1 MDIGSGTKDIL
12 LYDERKHI
20 ENCIKIVVPSPSSI
34 YARKIIETTK
44 LRKNLLIYGDV
55 IGGGKFT
62 SALLNHIKN
71 DLSVTMSKYSA
82 YSVRND
88 LNQVKEFG
96 IKIRENNDL
105 PEVFDGEVLELDE
118 INLNKLKEFL
128 MNCDEDLSDIDAIG
142 IAIQDHG
149 AAPFG
154 MSNRKFRI
162 RMMKDLL
169 SKRND
174 LFNLAFDE
182 GAIPKNFIRMNSA
195 FKASKRILPETRV
208 LIMDTSFAAI
218 LGCLCD
224 PIVKKT
230 DSLLAINFGNDHT
243 LASIISGTK
252 VCGVMEHHT
261 KLLNPTK
268 IKNLIDRFV
277 RSKIDDGDIFNDGG
291 HGSFYIHPLK
301 KFEIELIA
309 VTGPNRNLI
318 KKTGLKYH
326 FATPGGDM
334 MMTGPLGLAM
344 AAKKII

>member
-12 LYDERKHI
+12 LYDDEKNI

-34 YARKIIETTK
+34 YARKVIETTK

-62 SALLNHIKN
+62 SALLSHIKN
-71 DLSVTMSKYSA
+71 GLSVTMDEYSA

-88 LNQVKEFG
+88 LEQVKEFG
-96 IKIRENNDL
+96 IRIIKTNNL
-105 PEVFDGEVLELDE
+105 PKVFDGKEIELDE
-118 INLNKLKEFL
+118 IDLKKLKEFL
-128 MNCDEDLSDIDAIG
+128 INYDEDLSDIDAIG
-142 IAIQDHG
+142 IAVQDHG
-149 AAPFG
+149 AAPVG

-162 RMMKDLL
+162 RKMKELL

-174 LFNLAFDE
+174 IFDLTFIE
-182 GAIPKNFIRMNSA
+182 NTIPRNFIRMNSA
-195 FKASKRILPETRV
+195 FKASKRILTEKRV
-208 LIMDTSFAAI
+208 IIMDTSFAAI

-224 PIVKKT
+224 PIIKKT
-230 DSLLAINFGNDHT
+230 DPFLAINFGNDHT
-243 LASIISGTK
+243 LAFIISGTE
-252 VCGVMEHHT
+252 VCGMMEHHT
-261 KLLNPTK
+261 KLLNPEK
-268 IKNLIDRFV
+268 IRNLIDRFV
-277 RSKIDDGDIFNDGG
+277 SSKIDDSDIFNDGG
-291 HGSFYIHPLK
+291 HGAFYLSPLK

-309 VTGPNRNLI
+309 ATGPNRNLI

-344 AAKKII
+344 AAKEKI

>member
-12 LYDERKHI
+12 LYDDKKNI

-34 YARKIIETTK
+34 YARKVIETTK

-62 SALLNHIKN
+62 SALLSHIKN
-71 DLSVTMSKYSA
+71 GLSVTMSVSSA

-88 LNQVKEFG
+88 LEHVKEFG
-96 IKIRENNDL
+96 IRIIENNDL
-105 PEVFDGEVLELDE
+105 PKVFDGEEIKLDELD
-118 INLNKLKEFL
+118 LNKLKEFL
-128 MNCDEDLSDIDAIG
+128 MNHGEDLSDIDAIG
-142 IAIQDHG
+142 IAVQDHG
-149 AAPFG
+149 AAPVG

-162 RMMKDLL
+162 RKMKELL
-169 SKRND
+169 SKRNNI
-174 LFNLAFDE
+174 FNLAYIEDT
-182 GAIPKNFIRMNSA
+182 IPQNFIRMNSA

-224 PIVKKT
+224 PIVKKA
-230 DSLLAINFGNDHT
+230 DSFLAINFGNDHT
-243 LASIISGTK
+243 LAFIISGTE
-252 VCGVMEHHT
+252 VCGIMEHHT
-261 KLLNPTK
+261 KLLNPEK
-268 IKNLIDRFV
+268 IRNLIIKFIS
-277 RSKIDDGDIFNDGG
+277 SKIDDSDIFNDGG
-291 HGSFYIHPLK
+291 HGSFYLGPLK
-301 KFEIELIA
+301 KFEIELIV

-334 MMTGPLGLAM
+334 MMTGPLGLVM
-344 AAKKII
+344 AAKKN

>member
-12 LYDERKHI
+12 LYDDKKNI

-34 YARKIIETTK
+34 YARKVIETTK

-62 SALLNHIKN
+62 SALLSHIKN
-71 DLSVTMSKYSA
+71 GLSVTMSVSSA

-88 LNQVKEFG
+88 LEHVKEFG
-96 IKIRENNDL
+96 IRIIENNDL
-105 PEVFDGEVLELDE
+105 PKVFDGEEIELDE
-118 INLNKLKEFL
+118 LDLNKLKEFL
-128 MNCDEDLSDIDAIG
+128 MNYGEDLSDIDAIG
-142 IAIQDHG
+142 IAVQDHG
-149 AAPFG
+149 AAPVG

-162 RMMKDLL
+162 RKMKELL
-169 SKRND
+169 SKRNNI
-174 LFNLAFDE
+174 FNLAYIEDT
-182 GAIPKNFIRMNSA
+182 IPQNFIRMNSA

-224 PIVKKT
+224 PIVKKA
-230 DSLLAINFGNDHT
+230 DSFLAINFGNDHT
-243 LASIISGTK
+243 LAFIISGTE
-252 VCGVMEHHT
+252 VCGIMEHHT
-261 KLLNPTK
+261 KLLNPEK
-268 IKNLIDRFV
+268 IRNLIIKFIS
-277 RSKIDDGDIFNDGG
+277 SKIDDSDIFNDGG
-291 HGSFYIHPLK
+291 HGSFYLGPLK
-301 KFEIELIA
+301 KFEIELIV

-334 MMTGPLGLAM
+334 MMTGPLGLVM
-344 AAKKII
+344 AAKKN